1 MKITI
6 VAFDLWGFNK
16 KIAERLT
23 QKGVYVTFIDS
34 SKIHFSYKNKWHR
47 VKNFL
52 SKTFLNKN
60 IKKDYRKN
68 TILNIIRELP
78 LQDIILIVN
87 PDHFHIKIVN
97 ELKTKTKKY
106 IAYNYDSLKRNP
118 LPKNFDIL
126 FDKIYSFDILDV
138 QQHSYLNLLTNFI
151 YIDKDFDTKPNNKM
165 FMILSKSM
173 ERELILSKIAD
184 FLDAKGISNYEFIV
198 SQPALAHKKFNKKIL
213 LTNQN
218 IALAEVIQKSK
229 NAEILI
235 DLIRP
240 NQSGLSFRYFEAMA
254 LQKKIIT
261 NNETVKMYD
270 FYNPNNILIIK
281 NDITDIDESFL
292 NNAYEP
298 LPEEIYNKYTL
309 DHWVKTV
316 FGI

>member
-16 KIAERLT
+16 KIADCLA
-23 QKGVYVTFIDS
+23 QKGVNVTFIDS
-34 SKIHFSYKNKWHR
+34 SKIHFVYKNKSQR
-47 VKNFL
+47 VKNFF

-87 PDHFHIKIVN
+87 PDHFHIEIIN

-118 LPKNFDIL
+118 LPKNFDTL

-165 FMILSKSM
+165 FIILSKSL

-184 FLDAKGISNYEFIV
+184 ILDKKGIKNYEFIV
-198 SQPALAHKKFNKKIL
+198 ANPATKNVNKNIY
-213 LTNQN
+213 LTEQH
-218 IALAEVIQKSK
+218 IKLDVVIEKMK

-298 LPEEIYNKYTL
+298 LPDEIYNKYTL
-309 DHWVKTV
+309 ENWVKTV
-316 FGI
+316 FDI